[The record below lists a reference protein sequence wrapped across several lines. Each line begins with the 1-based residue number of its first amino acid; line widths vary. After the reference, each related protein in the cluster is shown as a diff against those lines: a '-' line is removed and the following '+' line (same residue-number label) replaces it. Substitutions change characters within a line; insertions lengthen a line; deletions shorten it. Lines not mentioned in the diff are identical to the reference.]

1 MTKDFS
7 STVGCAYLVYKLLC
21 LKDPAAYFGKVP
33 GDAIDIINIAI
44 NAEQARNVFFKGFL
58 NRVSGSPWFQGKYKD
73 KTNSVEFDKAITVYS
88 GHSEKESHEGLNLI
102 LAILDE
108 ISGFAMENN
117 SGNMNAKTGDAIYD
131 AFRGSVDSRFPDYG
145 KVVLLSFPRY
155 KGDFISKHYDKMV
168 VSKDVIPKRHTFV
181 IDPLKAPTEDN
192 TFTIE
197 WEKDIIHE
205 YLLPNKIFAIKAPSW
220 EVNPGRQI
228 EDYKDAF
235 LVNEIDAYQRFACKP
250 HALSDG
256 LFRDESLIDAR
267 MTFRNPID
275 DVHRLETSWDPKP
288 DVTYFVHADLA
299 QKQDRAAIAI
309 AHVDSWV
316 DMGKV
321 VDYDHIAPSVVVDF
335 VAWWE
340 PSKQQPINLRELGDW
355 IISLRRR
362 GIRLG
367 LVTTDRWNSVDFQ
380 SQLTSVGIKSDTL
393 SVARKQY
400 DDLQIMVYDGRVAM
414 PQIDILKRELMQ
426 LRIINDKKVDH
437 PRNGCF
443 IGDTRIPLLDGTY
456 PQMSEL
462 VGRQVWVYSSTPD
475 GKIVPG
481 LARGRMTKHTDEL
494 VDVILDNGYVARC
507 TPEHLWMLRD
517 GSYKEAQHL
526 VPGVD
531 RLMPITIN
539 WPVNGGYIR
548 VTDKDGVRTLGHHLG
563 QNAPDG
569 YVVHHINENKTDNRP
584 ENLAVVSHLD
594 HVTMHASEAW
604 AQRVGGMRAGYQK
617 WAADEQRKADVYRNR
632 SLPFVRADV
641 SVDSILESIRNGAE
655 TRADVARS
663 LNCGWGTVDKK
674 LKREGVSFDDLVK
687 MCDNNHKVRAVIPV
701 KLDEPVP
708 VYDLEVDDYHNFA
721 LSGGVFVHNS
731 KDLSDAVAG
740 AVYNAV
746 ANTKRNTKTKI
757 VIHNEYSSR
766 RAVAEVEEDTIDVPP
781 EIARWIKSMGVL

>member
-1 MTKDFS
+1 
-7 STVGCAYLVYKLLC
+7 
-21 LKDPAAYFGKVP
+21 
-33 GDAIDIINIAI
+33 
-44 NAEQARNVFFKGFL
+44 
-58 NRVSGSPWFQGKYKD
+58 
-73 KTNSVEFDKAITVYS
+73 
-88 GHSEKESHEGLNLI
+88 
-102 LAILDE
+102 
-108 ISGFAMENN
+108 
-117 SGNMNAKTGDAIYD
+117 
-131 AFRGSVDSRFPDYG
+131 
-145 KVVLLSFPRY
+145 
-155 KGDFISKHYDKMV
+155 
-168 VSKDVIPKRHTFV
+168 
-181 IDPLKAPTEDN
+181 
-192 TFTIE
+192 
-197 WEKDIIHE
+197 
-205 YLLPNKIFAIKAPSW
+205 
-220 EVNPGRQI
+220 
-228 EDYKDAF
+228 
-235 LVNEIDAYQRFACKP
+235 
-250 HALSDG
+250 
-256 LFRDESLIDAR
+256 
-267 MTFRNPID
+267 
-275 DVHRLETSWDPKP
+275 
-288 DVTYFVHADLA
+288 
-299 QKQDRAAIAI
+299 
-309 AHVDSWV
+309 
-316 DMGKV
+316 
-321 VDYDHIAPSVVVDF
+321 
-335 VAWWE
+335 
-340 PSKQQPINLRELGDW
+340 
-355 IISLRRR
+355 
-362 GIRLG
+362 
-367 LVTTDRWNSVDFQ
+367 
-380 SQLTSVGIKSDTL
+380 
-393 SVARKQY
+393 
-400 DDLQIMVYDGRVAM
+400 MVYDGRVAM

-539 WPVNGGYIR
+539 WPVNGRYI
-548 VTDKDGVRTLGHHLG
+548 
-563 QNAPDG
+563 N
-569 YVVHHINENKTDNRP
+569 
-584 ENLAVVSHLD
+584 
-594 HVTMHASEAW
+594 
-604 AQRVGGMRAGYQK
+604 
-617 WAADEQRKADVYRNR
+617 
-632 SLPFVRADV
+632 
-641 SVDSILESIRNGAE
+641 
-655 TRADVARS
+655 
-663 LNCGWGTVDKK
+663 
-674 LKREGVSFDDLVK
+674 DLVK